1 MFNSKTMVRLV
12 SGFALAVSATPGL
25 AWDAAGHRTITLVA
39 LEGLPDTMPEW
50 LKDRDVR
57 LQIADQSVVPDRW
70 RAVKV
75 AQLTHLNNPD
85 HYLDV
90 EYLDDYGL
98 TLRTIPNLR
107 NEFVKAMVLAK
118 DRAGPDFKG
127 KPVNPARDLA
137 KTDEWPGFLPYATLE
152 QWGKVQSAFKT
163 VRTLEKLADP
173 KRDGQL
179 AMARA
184 NAATHMG
191 VLSHFVGDT
200 AQPLHTTMHHHGWV
214 GDNPKGYSTE
224 YKIHSYIDG
233 GILRLHGIRPPEV
246 RAAVKYDRVVNAN
259 DPWDDVLSHIE
270 RSFAK
275 MEPLYEIEKSG
286 ELEKDAGKAF
296 IVERLADA
304 AGMLEALYQAA
315 WESSEP
321 TEKEIA
327 DFVRFDNFDPDV
339 VPNEGAD

>member
-1 MFNSKTMVRLV
+1 MNTGRRTVRSLAWIV
-12 SGFALAVSATPGL
+12 VFALASPSL
-25 AWDAAGHRTITLVA
+25 AWDAAGHRAITLVA
-39 LEGLPDTMPEW
+39 LEGLPDSMPAW
-50 LKDRDVR
+50 LKDRETQ

-70 RAVKV
+70 RGVKV

-90 EYLDDYGL
+90 EYVEEYGL
-98 TLRTIPNLR
+98 TLRTMPNLR
-107 NEFVKAMVLAK
+107 HEFVKAMVLAK
-118 DRAGPDFKG
+118 ERAGPEFKG

-137 KTDEWPGFLPYATLE
+137 KTDEWPGFLAHATLE

-163 VRTLEKLADP
+163 VRTLEGLNDP
-173 KRDGQL
+173 KRSSQL

-200 AQPLHTTMHHHGWV
+200 TQPLHTTKHHHGWV

-233 GILRLHGIRPPEV
+233 GILRHHEIGPPAIR
-246 RAAVKYDRVVNAN
+246 AGATFDRVVDAN
-259 DPWDDVLSHIE
+259 DPWGDVLSHIE
-270 RSFAK
+270 RSFAEV
-275 MEPLYEIEKSG
+275 EPLYELKRSG
-286 ELEKDAGKAF
+286 ELENAAGKVF
-296 IVERLADA
+296 IVSRLADA

-315 WESSEP
+315 WEASAP

-327 DFVRFDNFDPDV
+327 DFVRFDGFDPDV
-339 VPNEGAD
+339 VAGEGAD